1 MKICVTSSGS
11 SADSRM
17 DARFGRAEYF
27 IIADTE
33 SMDFESVQNPAALA
47 GGGAGVQSGQM
58 MADRGIKAVV
68 TGNVGPNAMNVLNA
82 SGIEVYRGKAVSV
95 NENVEK
101 FKAGELEKINE
112 TVQSHFGMGGNK

>member
-11 SADSRM
+11 SADDKM

-27 IIADTE
+27 IIADTG

-47 GGGAGVQSGQM
+47 GGGAGIQSGQM
-58 MADRGIKAVV
+58 MVDKGIKAVV
-68 TGNVGPNAMNVLNA
+68 TGNVGPNAMNVLKA
-82 SGIEVYRGKAVSV
+82 AGIEVYRGRPVSAK
-95 NENVEK
+95 ENVEK
-101 FKAGELEKINE
+101 FKAGELEKITD